1 MVGEHL
7 AQTIL
12 PGEDLRPVW
21 RAACVAYREV
31 RRTGARDEPAW
42 KAARAAVLQEFPTLS
57 ERAAGEQASDA
68 ICYVAVYYPQWLWKG
83 VGEAAEFSKAH
94 FWPGP
99 YARSSSV
106 TFGPPFATSTQN
118 VCRRVKS

>member
-83 VGEAAEFSKAH
+83 VGEAAE
-94 FWPGP
+94 
-99 YARSSSV
+99 SV
-106 TFGPPFATSTQN
+106 RRTSGRGLMQDLH
-118 VCRRVKS
+118 R

>member
-7 AQTIL
+7 AHTIL

-83 VGEAAEFSKAH
+83 VGEAAESVRRTSGRGLTQVFIGDYSDR
-94 FWPGP
+94 
-99 YARSSSV
+99 RSRPALRDV
-106 TFGPPFATSTQN
+106 LP
-118 VCRRVKS
+118 

>member
-1 MVGEHL
+1 MVSEHS

-12 PGEDLRPVW
+12 PGGDLRPVW

-42 KAARAAVLQEFPTLS
+42 KAARAAVRQEFPTLS

-68 ICYVAVYYPQWLWKG
+68 ICYAAVYYPQWLWKG
-83 VGEAAEFSKAH
+83 VGEAAD
-94 FWPGP
+94 
-99 YARSSSV
+99 SV
-106 TFGPPFATSTQN
+106 RCTAGRGHMQDLH
-118 VCRRVKS
+118 R